1 MRKKGFSLLEVIV
14 AVTVIGVIG
23 IFVSTILSRSYNAGN
38 QSVVLGNLKQNG
50 QTAISIMAET
60 IRNSEGVICYGG
72 SSQRKNEIVIRNLQ
86 GKYIKYRF
94 VDPVISNST
103 ITANGYITKQ
113 EDLDPNSYSS
123 FCTSN
128 LSSPQ
133 PVAIT
138 NNNSTSGVSISEG
151 EFEKLTPAT
160 ASKDAVMISFYV
172 SSPLTATSS
181 AQSETAF
188 MQTTVQVR

>member
-1 MRKKGFSLLEVIV
+1 M
-14 AVTVIGVIG
+14 AVTIVGVVG
-23 IFVSTILSRSYNAGN
+23 IFVSTILTRSYNAGN
-38 QSVVLGNLKQNG
+38 QSVALGNLKQNG
-50 QTAISIMAET
+50 QSAIGIIAES

-72 SSQRKNEIVIRNLQ
+72 SALRKSEIVIRNLQ
-86 GKYIKYRF
+86 GKYIKYKF
-94 VDPVISNST
+94 VDPVVTNSV

-123 FCTSN
+123 FCTSD
-128 LSSPQ
+128 LPTPEQ
-133 PVAIT
+133 VAIT
-138 NNNSTSGVSISEG
+138 NNNNTSGVSISEG
-151 EFEKLTPAT
+151 KFEKLTPAT
-160 ASKDAVMISFYV
+160 ASKDAVMISFFV